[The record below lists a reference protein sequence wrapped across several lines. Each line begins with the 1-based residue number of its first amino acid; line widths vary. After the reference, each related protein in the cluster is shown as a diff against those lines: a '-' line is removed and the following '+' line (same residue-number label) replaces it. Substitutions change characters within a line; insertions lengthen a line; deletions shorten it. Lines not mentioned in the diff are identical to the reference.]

1 MREKQNLTCLYLFI
15 PLCICLQIHL
25 ASSDFAKF
33 TPSLFSP
40 HLETGHAVSLLLPW
54 LSCLQG

>member
-1 MREKQNLTCLYLFI
+1 MREKQNLTCFFI

-25 ASSDFAKF
+25 ASSDFAKL

-40 HLETGHAVSLLLPW
+40 HLETGYAMSLLLPW